1 MQKQKRDS
9 VRAMAVTAMLG
20 AVASV
25 LMFFDFPIPFI
36 IPSFIKFDI
45 SELPALLASFSFG
58 PVHGVAVCI
67 IKNLIHVLIKNS
79 TMGIGELSNLCLG
92 ICFVVPAGLIYKY
105 HKSRKMAVIGA
116 AVGAVIMAIMSV
128 PINYFV
134 TYPMYIK
141 MYADFGGWEAILAM
155 YQAILPG
162 AKSLIQVLLI
172 FNMPFTFFKGA
183 IVAVLTFFIYKPLSP
198 ILHGRNK

>member
-58 PVHGVAVCI
+58 PIHGVAVCI

>member
-1 MQKQKRDS
+1 
-9 VRAMAVTAMLG
+9 
-20 AVASV
+20 
-25 LMFFDFPIPFI
+25 
-36 IPSFIKFDI
+36 
-45 SELPALLASFSFG
+45 
-58 PVHGVAVCI
+58 
-67 IKNLIHVLIKNS
+67 
-79 TMGIGELSNLCLG
+79 MGIGELSNLCLG